1 VKRSVFSLLL
11 AIAIV
16 AVSAIGA
23 TASPVSAT
31 GHWRLQVTTGNGL
44 TNGYLTFNQ
53 VGMTVIGR
61 MSTGGTI
68 NGEMVS
74 DTKMNGKWNGPN
86 GAGWITLYFD
96 AHGKT
101 FNGTWGFNGAKANG
115 SFVGQRIIPPT
126 PKPNLSANGSWKID
140 ITSGDGLGTGT
151 MSLTGSN
158 DRIVGKFG
166 SAAINGKMVTD
177 NKMAGTWNGPKGAGW
192 LSLWLNADGKS
203 LSGEW
208 GWKGKTGSGHFV
220 GHRL

>member
-1 VKRSVFSLLL
+1 MLL
-11 AIAIV
+11 AIGLV
-16 AVSAIGA
+16 ALGA
-23 TASPVSAT
+23 LGAQASPVNAT
-31 GHWRLQVTTGNGL
+31 GHWRLQVTTGQGL

-53 VGMTVIGR
+53 VGMTVVGKL
-61 MSTGGTI
+61 STGGTI
-68 NGEMVS
+68 NGEMVT
-74 DTKMNGKWNGPN
+74 DTKMNAKWNGPQ

-96 AHGKT
+96 PHGRT
-101 FNGTWGFNGAKANG
+101 FSGTWGFNGAKASG
-115 SFVGQRIIPPT
+115 SFVGSRIVPPT
-126 PKPNLSANGSWKID
+126 PKPRLTVNGNWKMD
-140 ITSGDGLGTGT
+140 VTSGDGLGTGI

-220 GHRL
+220 GHRT